1 MMRLATHMYLMPLV
15 SLMLTGMACVPASA
29 VAADGLGR
37 LFFAP
42 AQRAQLDTARV
53 QRDRRGGP
61 ITAETELP
69 PPQGPDVVTYSGV
82 VRRSDGKSTVWI
94 NGKPMT
100 ERTRDSDVNVIG
112 VRRDGAVSVNVPQA
126 DRSASLRVGQSMDV
140 MSGKIEEPYARRE
153 TLYRPPAKPA
163 PASPSAANAQTTP
176 AAGAAPTAAVKRAA
190 RRDTNEIDPDS
201 GAAPPVERS
210 TKTGK

>member
-1 MMRLATHMYLMPLV
+1 MMRLASPMYLMPLV

-42 AQRAQLDTARV
+42 AQRAQLDTARA

-61 ITAETELP
+61 MTAETEVAA
-69 PPQGPDVVTYSGV
+69 PQGPDVVTYSGV

-163 PASPSAANAQTTP
+163 PSSP
-176 AAGAAPTAAVKRAA
+176 AAGASTTSPAAVAASTAAAKRAA
-190 RRDTNEIDPDS
+190 PRNNNEIDPDS
-201 GAAPPVERS
+201 GAVPPVERGAR
-210 TKTGK
+210 K

>member
-1 MMRLATHMYLMPLV
+1 MMRLASPMCLMPLV

-42 AQRAQLDTARV
+42 AQRAQLDTARA

-61 ITAETELP
+61 MTAETEVAA
-69 PPQGPDVVTYSGV
+69 PQGPDVVTYSGV

-163 PASPSAANAQTTP
+163 PSGP
-176 AAGAAPTAAVKRAA
+176 AASTSTTAPAAAAAPTTAAKRAA
-190 RRDTNEIDPDS
+190 RRDTTEIDPDS
-201 GAAPPVERS
+201 GAVPPVERGAR
-210 TKTGK
+210 K